1 MKKEHIKQDNLIQ
14 AALSEFSIKSFDS
27 SSLNTI
33 IKKAGSCKGT
43 FYHYFPSKEA
53 LYFTLVER
61 TIALRREEMETLPL
75 LQEGEGF
82 FNTLEKQA
90 LFSINFLNHHPDY
103 YRFSLRILAETNPY
117 ILKKLQEKIGDIV
130 WINTEYHLERA
141 IRRGEVTSR
150 LPLNLLTRLLP
161 QILALFEKITDLSDA
176 ERDFNRIK
184 EEFEAYFNF
193 IKRGLMP

>member
-1 MKKEHIKQDNLIQ
+1 M
-14 AALSEFSIKSFDS
+14 
-27 SSLNTI
+27 
-33 IKKAGSCKGT
+33 
-43 FYHYFPSKEA
+43 
-53 LYFTLVER
+53 YFTLVER

-82 FNTLEKQA
+82 FDTLEQQA

-117 ILKKLQEKIGDIV
+117 ILKKLQEKIGDII

-150 LPLNLLTRLLP
+150 IPLNLLTRLLP
-161 QILALFEKITDLSDA
+161 QILALFEKITDLSEAD
-176 ERDFNRIK
+176 RDFDRIK
-184 EEFEAYFNF
+184 GEFDAYFNF